1 MRYENPVDATD
12 IPTLT
17 VCISTDGM
25 SFMRPEYKLELG
37 KDFNLSYYT
46 SSNKE
51 HEYFT
56 ISSEGA
62 KFNPDRN
69 ETLTTVYIQ
78 TEGKLCYKINQTNIN
93 PKIKIR
99 GIKVIFDKSIK
110 NPPKIFKFMV
120 TSEDNAYGITMNKR
134 MNGKF
139 LQHMAKLGESTR
151 MSIYAEKFLYLPEVS
166 GCTNLS
172 FWEIFEPFL
181 YQKLVKKVSLW
192 GNCSPISLP
201 SDR

>member
-1 MRYENPVDATD
+1 MRYENPVGITD
-12 IPTLT
+12 IPTVT
-17 VCISTDGM
+17 VCISTGM
-25 SFMRPEYKLELG
+25 SFMRPEYKLG

-46 SSNKE
+46 AINTDYKW
-51 HEYFT
+51 FT

-78 TEGKLCYKINQTNIN
+78 TRGKLCYKINQTNIN

-99 GIKVIFDKSIK
+99 GIKIIFDKSIR
-110 NPPKIFKFMV
+110 NPPKIFKFML
-120 TSEDNAYGITMNKR
+120 TSEDNAYGVTLNKR

-139 LQHMAKLGESTR
+139 FQYTAKLGESAEV
-151 MSIYAEKFLYLPEVS
+151 SIYAEKFFYLPEVS
-166 GCTNLS
+166 GCTNHS
-172 FWEIFEPFL
+172 VWEIFEPVL
-181 YQKLVKKVSLW
+181 YQKMVKNESL

-201 SDR
+201 TDR